1 MRSPF
6 REEYLYTHT
15 HTHAHSSRH
24 KHWLPGLCHSAAV
37 AAAAPRAP
45 AHPQLFPRLT
55 AIKVV
60 CEFPKTRH
68 LYLLPLTSAAS
79 VSSFFYFPLCF
90 LLPFFYSNAS
100 QKKKDLQRSSA
111 KLLGTWPSDFS
122 GASSWIWRHGF
133 ESAAGP
139 RLPLCFLPVLFV
151 FLFFM
156 VANHL
161 MRLKQR
167 ELKKLMRWNGII

>member
-1 MRSPF
+1 MLHTLTAQSDREVTVFTVVDEDLWYTMRNPLG
-6 REEYLYTHT
+6 EEYLCMHAHAHVHT
-15 HTHAHSSRH
+15 HTHRH

-79 VSSFFYFPLCF
+79 VPSFFPPHF
-90 LLPFFYSNAS
+90 LLPFLYSDA
-100 QKKKDLQRSSA
+100 
-111 KLLGTWPSDFS
+111 
-122 GASSWIWRHGF
+122 
-133 ESAAGP
+133 
-139 RLPLCFLPVLFV
+139 
-151 FLFFM
+151 
-156 VANHL
+156 
-161 MRLKQR
+161 
-167 ELKKLMRWNGII
+167 